1 MEKITKLPLLD
12 ETGKKIV
19 QELNDLKAY
28 TAAYMDGSDGM
39 FISFIM
45 DGPPE
50 ELSNNNIKN
59 VRSYAFYNRFNL
71 TAIDLPNA
79 ISVGNGAFWN
89 CKSLTLINLPKVISI
104 GDTAFRGCPAT
115 IMNLQSVTTIGDSA
129 FYKCPNLVIVD
140 FLPNAI
146 SISYCAFENCSALTT
161 VDLPNAE
168 KINGRVFANCSAL
181 TTVNLPKVTSIGFET
196 FENCSALTTVN
207 LPKVTSIGWHAFKN
221 CSSLTTIYI
230 SNLMEISNA
239 AFDRCSN
246 LTSIILRNTEQV
258 CTVKKTYSWDD
269 TGIYNG
275 TGYIYVPD
283 ELVEQYKTATYWS
296 DCSDKIKP
304 LSEYVE
310 SEAQL

>member
-1 MEKITKLPLLD
+1 MDRITKFPLLD
-12 ETGKKIV
+12 ETGRKIV

-39 FISFIM
+39 FLSFIM

-59 VRSYAFYNRFNL
+59 VRSYAFYSRFNL

-79 ISVGNGAFWN
+79 ISVGEGAFWD

-104 GDTAFRGCPAT
+104 GNSAFRGCPAT
-115 IMNLQSVTTIGDSA
+115 IMNLQSVTTIDDYV
-129 FYKCPNLVIVD
+129 FCNCPNLVIVD

-146 SISYCAFENCSALTT
+146 SIGNGAFVNCSAL
-161 VDLPNAE
+161 A
-168 KINGRVFANCSAL
+168 
-181 TTVNLPKVTSIGFET
+181 TVNLPKVTSIGFNT
-196 FENCSALTTVN
+196 FENCSALITVN

-221 CSSLTTIYI
+221 CSSLTTIDT

-239 AFDRCSN
+239 AFDGCSN

-258 CTVKKTYSWDD
+258 CTVKKTHSWDN
-269 TGIYNG
+269 TVIYNG

-283 ELVEQYKTATYWS
+283 ELVEQYKAATYWS
-296 DCSDKIKP
+296 NCSDKIKP

>member
-39 FISFIM
+39 FLSFIM

-59 VRSYAFYNRFNL
+59 VRSYAFYSRFNL

-79 ISVGNGAFWN
+79 ISIGNGAF
-89 CKSLTLINLPKVISI
+89 V
-104 GDTAFRGCPAT
+104 
-115 IMNLQSVTTIGDSA
+115 
-129 FYKCPNLVIVD
+129 
-140 FLPNAI
+140 
-146 SISYCAFENCSALTT
+146 NCSAL
-161 VDLPNAE
+161 A
-168 KINGRVFANCSAL
+168 
-181 TTVNLPKVTSIGFET
+181 
-196 FENCSALTTVN
+196 TVN

-221 CSSLTTIYI
+221 CSSLTTIDT

-239 AFDRCSN
+239 AFDGCSN

-258 CTVKKTYSWDD
+258 CTVKKTNSWDN
-269 TGIYNG
+269 TVIYNG

-283 ELVEQYKTATYWS
+283 ELVEQYKAATYWS
-296 DCSDKIKP
+296 NCSDKIKP

>member
-39 FISFIM
+39 FLSFIM

-59 VRSYAFYNRFNL
+59 VRSYAFYSRFNL

-79 ISVGNGAFWN
+79 ISVGEGAFWD

-104 GDTAFRGCPAT
+104 GDSAFRGCPAT
-115 IMNLQSVTTIGDSA
+115 IMNLQSVTTIDDYV
-129 FYKCPNLVIVD
+129 FCNCPNLVIVD

-146 SISYCAFENCSALTT
+146 SIGNGAFVNCSAL
-161 VDLPNAE
+161 
-168 KINGRVFANCSAL
+168 I
-181 TTVNLPKVTSIGFET
+181 
-196 FENCSALTTVN
+196 TVN
-207 LPKVTSIGWHAFKN
+207 LPKVTSIGWHAFQN
-221 CSSLTTIYI
+221 CSSLTTIDT

-239 AFDRCSN
+239 AFDGCSN

-258 CTVKKTYSWDD
+258 CTVKKTHSWDN
-269 TGIYNG
+269 TVIYNG

-283 ELVEQYKTATYWS
+283 ELVEQYKAATYWS
-296 DCSDKIKP
+296 NCSDKIKP